1 MRYEWLDEYLLQKH
15 GVTKDYQPVWN
26 WIRYHIGGKMFAALC
41 LDKAH
46 EVYYINLKLEESESA
61 FLRGQYADIL
71 PGYYSDKRC
80 WVSVKP
86 DGAVPDDLLRA
97 MLDKSYS
104 LTLAGMSKKARR
116 LALGLTACGLEC
128 AACPLYQGDCSGCN
142 ECGGRVFHAPPG
154 KPCPL
159 YACAVNRKHRTG
171 CGGCA
176 DAPCALW
183 EQVRDPALREDE
195 FRASVAARLENWK
208 EVPEDAL

>member
-1 MRYEWLDEYLLQKH
+1 MRYEWLDDYLLKKR

-46 EVYYINLKLEESESA
+46 EIYYINLKLEESESA
-61 FLRGQYADIL
+61 LLRSQYADIL

-86 DGAVPDDLLRA
+86 DGAVPDDLLRD
-97 MLDKSYS
+97 MLDKSYG

-116 LALGLTACGLEC
+116 LALGLSACGLKC
-128 AACPLYQGDCSGCN
+128 ADCPLYQGDCPGCN
-142 ECGGRVFHAPPG
+142 ECGGRVFHASPG

-159 YACAVNRKHRTG
+159 YACAVNRKRRTV

-183 EQVRDPALREDE
+183 EQVRDPALSEEE
-195 FRASVAARLENWK
+195 FRASIAARLKNLNEM
-208 EVPEDAL
+208 PEIGR

>member
-1 MRYEWLDEYLLQKH
+1 MRYEWLDDYLLQKR
-15 GVTKDYQPVWN
+15 GVTKDYQPIWN

-41 LDKAH
+41 LDKSH

-61 FLRGQYADIL
+61 FLRSRYADIL

-86 DGAVPDDLLRA
+86 DGAVPDDLLRG
-97 MLDKSYS
+97 MLDKSYG

-116 LALGLTACGLEC
+116 QALGLTACGLEC
-128 AACPLYQGDCSGCN
+128 NTCPLYQSDC
-142 ECGGRVFHAPPG
+142 P
-154 KPCPL
+154 
-159 YACAVNRKHRTG
+159 G

-183 EQVRDPALREDE
+183 EQVRDPALSEEE
-195 FRASVAARLENWK
+195 FRASVAARLKNLN
-208 EVPEDAL
+208 EVPEIGR

>member
-1 MRYEWLDEYLLQKH
+1 MRYLWLDEYLLQKR

-41 LDKAH
+41 LDKAGEPH
-46 EVYYINLKLEESESA
+46 YINLKLEESESA
-61 FLRGQYADIL
+61 FLRDQFEDIL

-80 WVSVKP
+80 WISVRP
-86 DGAVPDDLLRA
+86 DGAVPDDLLRG
-97 MLDKSYS
+97 MLDKSYG

-116 LALGLTACGLEC
+116 LALGLTVCGLEC
-128 AACPLYQGDCSGCN
+128 ATCPLYQGDCPGCN

-159 YACAVNRKHRTG
+159 YACAVNRRHRTG

-176 DAPCALW
+176 DAPCTLW
-183 EQVRDPALREDE
+183 AQVRDPAPSEEE
-195 FRASVAARLENWK
+195 FRASVAARLKNWK
-208 EVPEDAL
+208 EVPNDAL

>member
-1 MRYEWLDEYLLQKH
+1 MRYEWLDNYLLQKH

-26 WIRYHIGGKMFAALC
+26 WIRYHIGGKMFVALC

-86 DGAVPDDLLRA
+86 DGAVPDDLLRG

-128 AACPLYQGDCSGCN
+128 AACPLYQGDCPGCN

-154 KPCPL
+154 KPCPIF
-159 YACAVNRKHRTG
+159 ACAVNRKHRTS

-176 DAPCALW
+176 DAPCVLW
-183 EQVRDPALREDE
+183 EQVRDPALSENE

-208 EVPEDAL
+208 EVPSDAL